1 MRHSASFGDLAFL
14 SRSDRATF
22 LNSKS
27 KGAIMVFRN
36 VLIPTVMFVGLAS
49 GNVRGDIA
57 AIKEQASRLEMR
69 AKELMEAE
77 SVPKKQVEELGEK
90 VDQKLKDLK
99 ALASNK
105 DQLKGDTRQRLE
117 QLQSDDE
124 AKQLEALKGADELGD
139 EGLILAAFAAKE
151 SKHTKVRRKAL
162 DQAVALRQ
170 DGLPVIAFSFDSLPV
185 EDRVYV
191 VEQVAKDAVNNA
203 TLLFAAAKSDDVE
216 VRKVLIKAAGTLTGQ
231 QGLLLLAAAAKDADA
246 KLAETFAE
254 VSSKFNSD
262 DELFI
267 LYMGAKS
274 NEPAFQIAS
283 LKAAGARTVQ
293 KESGLVAVMAA
304 YKSTD
309 PKVRAQLVRVAKKI
323 GGSDAQLAI
332 DAALRDPDDKLRE
345 AAEKALK
352 ETDDKK

>member
-1 MRHSASFGDLAFL
+1 
-14 SRSDRATF
+14 
-22 LNSKS
+22 
-27 KGAIMVFRN
+27 VFRN
-36 VLIPTVMFVGLAS
+36 VLIPAVMMVGLVSVNA
-49 GNVRGDIA
+49 RGDVA
-57 AIKEQASRLEMR
+57 AIKEQASKLEMR
-69 AKELMEAE
+69 AKELMEAAA
-77 SVPKKQVEELGEK
+77 VPKKQVEELGEK

-105 DQLKGDTRQRLE
+105 DQLKADTLRRLE

-124 AKQLEALKGADELGD
+124 AKQLAALKDADQLGD

-170 DGLPVIAFSFDSLPV
+170 DGLPVIAFSFESLPV

-216 VRKVLIKAAGTLTGQ
+216 VRKVLVKAAGTLTGQ
-231 QGLLLLAAAAKDADA
+231 QGLLLLSAAARDADA
-246 KLAETFAE
+246 KLADVVAETSA
-254 VSSKFNSD
+254 KFNSD
-262 DELFI
+262 DELLI
-267 LYMGAKS
+267 LYTGAKS
-274 NEPAFQIAS
+274 NEPAIQIAV
-283 LKAAGARTVQ
+283 LKATAARTVQ
-293 KESGLVAVMAA
+293 KETGLVAVMAA

-309 PKVRAQLVRVAKKI
+309 PKVRAQLVRTAKKI

-332 DAALRDPDDKLRE
+332 DAALRDPDEKLRE

-352 ETDDKK
+352 EADDKK

>member
-1 MRHSASFGDLAFL
+1 
-14 SRSDRATF
+14 
-22 LNSKS
+22 
-27 KGAIMVFRN
+27 MVRRLFW
-36 VLIPTVMFVGLAS
+36 IPVVMLVGLVS

-57 AIKEQASRLEMR
+57 AIKEQASKLEMR
-69 AKELMEAE
+69 AKELTEAAA
-77 SVPKKQVEELGEK
+77 VPKKQVEELGEK

-105 DQLKGDTRQRLE
+105 DQLKADTRQRLE
-117 QLQSDDE
+117 LLQTNDE
-124 AKQLEALKGADELGD
+124 AKHLDALKDADQLGD

-170 DGLPVIAFSFDSLPV
+170 DGLPVIAFSFYSLPV
-185 EDRVYV
+185 EDRVYL

-203 TLLFAAAKSDDVE
+203 TLLFAAAKTDDVE
-216 VRKVLIKAAGTLTGQ
+216 VRKVLVKAAGTLTGQ
-231 QGLLLLAAAAKDADA
+231 QGLLLLGAAAKEADA
-246 KLAETFAE
+246 KLAEAFAE
-254 VSSKFNSD
+254 VSSKFNSE
-262 DELFI
+262 DEVFI

-283 LKAAGARTVQ
+283 LKAAGTRTVQ
-293 KESGLVAVMAA
+293 KETGLVVVMVA

-309 PKVRAQLVRVAKKI
+309 SKVRAQLVRTAKKI

-332 DAALRDPDDKLRE
+332 DAALRDPDEKLRE

-352 ETDDKK
+352 ERDDRK